1 MNGLYDPKY
10 EHDAC
15 GVGFVVNT
23 DGTRSHAIIEK
34 GIEVLKNLEHRGAIG
49 ADMNTGDGAGILFQ
63 IPDAF
68 FRREGEILGY
78 HLPETGCYGIGMIFM
93 HRSSNLAEKCRA
105 LVEKCID
112 DNGLGFIGWREVP
125 FDDGVIAGQAK
136 DRQPIILQCLIDGK
150 GLKWAGLERRLFI
163 ACE

>member
-1 MNGLYDPKY
+1 MGRLRPVNGLYDPKY

-68 FRREGEILGY
+68 FRREGE
-78 HLPETGCYGIGMIFM
+78 
-93 HRSSNLAEKCRA
+93 
-105 LVEKCID
+105 
-112 DNGLGFIGWREVP
+112 
-125 FDDGVIAGQAK
+125 
-136 DRQPIILQCLIDGK
+136 
-150 GLKWAGLERRLFI
+150 
-163 ACE
+163 